1 MKNKIKNLIPA
12 LMFCM
17 GAFFM
22 SATAYAQS
30 AADTTPPTIRASLS
44 GDILHIEA
52 RDDLSGVDAV
62 FIGNQRVN
70 YRVDD
75 AVDVAFQ
82 DYAGTEKQTVGVY
95 AVDFA
100 GNQSKTVMIQNPYYK
115 PEPAPQSTK
124 PTTTT
129 TTPTKPAASATID
142 PEDKKTATATPKPFT
157 PSGQATVVDNATNED
172 DKEFY
177 TFTTPNDNVFYLVID
192 KQRDSEN
199 VYFLNAVTE
208 NDLMELAEKGE
219 KKESESAIPEV
230 EVCSCK
236 DKCEAGNVN
245 TSCRICK
252 NKLTECTGKTAPA
265 AKEPEQENP
274 KQESNAGTMIFI
286 LLAVLAAGGAGY
298 YFKIYKPK
306 HDLDDAED
314 LDDLLEDGDEPEI
327 NEDSDQEYPK
337 TVMMGESED
346 DGSLQE
352 EQEKEKHR
360 IESES
365 TVLYDDYPDD
375 DIDTEQEELPE

>member
-30 AADTTPPTIRASLS
+30 TTDTTPPTIRASLS

-82 DYAGTEKQTVGVY
+82 DYAGTEKQAVGVY

-115 PEPAPQSTK
+115 PATAPQTTK
-124 PTTTT
+124 PVAA
-129 TTPTKPAASATID
+129 TKPVASATAD
-142 PEDKKTATATPKPFT
+142 PEVKGPTEPKPFT
-157 PSGQATVVDNATNED
+157 PSGQATVVDNATSED

-236 DKCEAGNVN
+236 DKCETGNVN

-265 AKEPEQENP
+265 LKELEQEKP
-274 KQESNAGTMIFI
+274 KQESNTGTMVFI
-286 LLAVLAAGGAGY
+286 VLAVLAAGGAGY

-352 EQEKEKHR
+352 GQEKEKHR
-360 IESES
+360 IESEN

-375 DIDTEQEELPE
+375 DPETEQEELPE